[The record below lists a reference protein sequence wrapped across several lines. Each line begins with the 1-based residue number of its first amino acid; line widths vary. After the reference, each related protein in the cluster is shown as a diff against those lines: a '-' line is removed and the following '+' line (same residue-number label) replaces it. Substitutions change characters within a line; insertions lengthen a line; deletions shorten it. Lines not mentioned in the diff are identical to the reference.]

1 MQFSAHLFCSC
12 SVSMPASA
20 APSLQRLSLTLSF
33 SAPCLMQFT
42 VLTIFLENSF
52 SCMQQE
58 ARTAAAAT
66 VTVAGNTVIKCQQ
79 QCQLMPCI
87 FTFPLCKLPNGGVD
101 KHFHKCTMCECV
113 YVCDWR
119 CCNDFTTWCHAFAH
133 NNNKNNGNTHTQLV
147 EACNESRFLSL
158 WFPLSQPNC
167 INYTN
172 CWHIINNNAVC
183 IWLSNAAGFCFEN
196 LPCTWEGTENF
207 WR

>member
-52 SCMQQE
+52 SCMQQG

-101 KHFHKCTMCECV
+101 KHFHKSVCV
-113 YVCDWR
+113 SVTDVAVTILR
-119 CCNDFTTWCHAFAH
+119 LDVMHSPTITARTTGTPTH
-133 NNNKNNGNTHTQLV
+133 N
-147 EACNESRFLSL
+147 
-158 WFPLSQPNC
+158 
-167 INYTN
+167 
-172 CWHIINNNAVC
+172 
-183 IWLSNAAGFCFEN
+183 
-196 LPCTWEGTENF
+196 
-207 WR
+207 

>member
-52 SCMQQE
+52 SCMQQG

-79 QCQLMPCI
+79 QCQLMPCSCPMAALTSI
-87 FTFPLCKLPNGGVD
+87 STSVLCVSA
-101 KHFHKCTMCECV
+101 CMCV
-113 YVCDWR
+113 TDVAVTILRLDVMHSLTITAR
-119 CCNDFTTWCHAFAH
+119 TTGTPTH
-133 NNNKNNGNTHTQLV
+133 N
-147 EACNESRFLSL
+147 
-158 WFPLSQPNC
+158 
-167 INYTN
+167 
-172 CWHIINNNAVC
+172 
-183 IWLSNAAGFCFEN
+183 
-196 LPCTWEGTENF
+196 
-207 WR
+207 